1 MDTVYDRGMVMT
13 VSTPGWPPPRSQAA
27 ETPPERAERVA
38 REAEVI
44 ARGHAE
50 IDAGHGIGE
59 EELEVWLDAL
69 DRDPAAPLPAPA
81 LRPRR

>member
-1 MDTVYDRGMVMT
+1 MDTVYGPAMVMT
-13 VSTPGWPPPRSQAA
+13 FSTPGWPPPRSQAA
-27 ETPPERAERVA
+27 ETSSERAERVA
-38 REAEVI
+38 REAEAI

-59 EELEVWLDAL
+59 EELEASLDAL